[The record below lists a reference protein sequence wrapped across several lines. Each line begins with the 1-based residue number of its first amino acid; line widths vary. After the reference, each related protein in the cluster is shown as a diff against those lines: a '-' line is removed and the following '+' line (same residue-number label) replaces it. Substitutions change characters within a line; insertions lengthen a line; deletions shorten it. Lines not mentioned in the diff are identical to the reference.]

1 MASGKWQVASAG
13 CHRGP
18 KDYVVSFTHSC
29 RIRMRNYFDCI
40 ATVQNVGGNSHL
52 SSVPHLPTYICF
64 FFTVSSPVLCKL
76 LLWQHVALV
85 FMAGW
90 PLRSVPIRLMTLGP
104 RPGMMMMMVLV
115 IISYEYR
122 YLLLLLLLTQLPLAV
137 IDHQSAGIV
146 STLYLGTLGRVQSRL
161 WQEESRRMQRDILH
175 KHLNRI

>member
-1 MASGKWQVASAG
+1 MLCLLSIHAAFACETISTALQLCKMWVAIPTLVLS
-13 CHRGP
+13 
-18 KDYVVSFTHSC
+18 
-29 RIRMRNYFDCI
+29 RISLRIF
-40 ATVQNVGGNSHL
+40 V
-52 SSVPHLPTYICF
+52 F
-64 FFTVSSPVLCKL
+64 FFFFAVSSPVLCKL

-104 RPGMMMMMVLV
+104 RPGMMMMVLV

-146 STLYLGTLGRVQSRL
+146 STLYLGTLGRGVGEP
-161 WQEESRRMQRDILH
+161 EEAKGISYT
-175 KHLNRI
+175 NT